1 MYRFSRSIF
10 RSLSPR
16 IAGSGPEARSAR
28 QDVLTAC
35 EATISRLV
43 IDRRYFARPAHS
55 LFNQVRH
62 HFRIEDQL
70 YVRTVIERNVSL
82 ATTFLDHMPS
92 EQAALLGPH
101 SCRAL
106 TRQGTACR
114 RLPLPGREFCPS
126 HRHLEEAFGSD
137 FVRG

>member
-16 IAGSGPEARSAR
+16 VVGSGTEARGAR
-28 QDVLTAC
+28 QDLLSAC

-43 IDRRYFARPAHS
+43 IDRRYFARPSHS
-55 LFNQVRH
+55 LFDEVRH
-62 HFRIEDQL
+62 HFTIEDQL
-70 YVRTVIERNVSL
+70 FVRTVIERNIAL
-82 ATTFLDHMPS
+82 ATTYLERMPS
-92 EQAALLGPH
+92 EQAALFGPH

-114 RLPLPGREFCPS
+114 RIPLPGHEFCPS

-137 FVRG
+137 FVKR

>member
-16 IAGSGPEARSAR
+16 IVGSGPEARSAR
-28 QDVLTAC
+28 EEVLTAC
-35 EATISRLV
+35 ESTISRLV
-43 IDRRYFARPAHS
+43 IDRRYFARPSRS

-62 HFRIEDQL
+62 YFTIEDQL
-70 YVRTVIERNVSL
+70 FVWTVIDRNVSL
-82 ATTFLDHMPS
+82 ATNYLDRMPS

-114 RLPLPGREFCPS
+114 RLPLPGHEFCPS

-137 FVRG
+137 FVKG